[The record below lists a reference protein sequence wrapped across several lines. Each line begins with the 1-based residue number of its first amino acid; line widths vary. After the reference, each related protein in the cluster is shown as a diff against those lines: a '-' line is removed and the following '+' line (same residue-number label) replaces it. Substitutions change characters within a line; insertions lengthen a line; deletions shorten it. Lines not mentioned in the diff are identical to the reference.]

1 MRNKNKY
8 EKENETQTIPEAYG
22 LRYLNCSL
30 PQVKELFQFERNLL
44 NMIKSLKF

>member
-8 EKENETQTIPEAYG
+8 EKENETQTIPEAYD
-22 LRYLNCSL
+22 CSL